1 MRTSLRD
8 LPVSLNVE
16 RRADLLVWQTS
27 QATPP
32 KVQLLCKIAKMTKQ
46 QVGNALQALLDEKM
60 RVFAEAFVDGS
71 RRLFVDDK
79 GALVHPGEFGSYR
92 EAITHVFLRAFIP
105 QRMAAD
111 SGFVVT
117 SSGHISTQCDVVIY
131 DRSVTPLLQNDYK
144 QRFFPLESVCAVG
157 EVKSVMSLADLKAAL
172 RKLSGVKSLRD
183 TLYEPRYVHCVKED
197 GLASEYEPHRDE
209 RDQIIT
215 FLICEGFAFDIADK
229 MEEVLSCY
237 IQEHPQ
243 YPSNLRHN
251 FVLSI
256 RDGLLTYVHHSGP
269 LFPFPTKSTEVVHYD
284 NTSEP
289 QRVTVEGRR
298 MKNRLVMPH
307 PGSFEHLRH
316 FSTMMHQA
324 LTIVSVLFPDM
335 GRYIQAQDDVW
346 YKDVDAV
353 A

>member
-1 MRTSLRD
+1 M
-8 LPVSLNVE
+8 
-16 RRADLLVWQTS
+16 LVWQTS

-32 KVQLLCKIAKMTKQ
+32 PVQLFCKIAKMTKQ
-46 QVGNALQALLDEKM
+46 QAGNALQALLDEKM

-79 GALVHPGEFGSYR
+79 GVLVHPGEFGSYR
-92 EAITHVFLRAFIP
+92 EAITHDFLRAFIP
-105 QRMAAD
+105 QRMAVD
-111 SGFVVT
+111 PGFVVT
-117 SSGHISTQCDVVIY
+117 SSGRISTQCDVVIY

-183 TLYEPRYVHCVKED
+183 TLYEPRYVHCVKKD

-307 PGSFEHLRH
+307 PGSLEHLRH

-324 LTIVSVLFPDM
+324 LTIISVLFPDM

>member
-1 MRTSLRD
+1 
-8 LPVSLNVE
+8 
-16 RRADLLVWQTS
+16 
-27 QATPP
+27 
-32 KVQLLCKIAKMTKQ
+32 
-46 QVGNALQALLDEKM
+46 
-60 RVFAEAFVDGS
+60 
-71 RRLFVDDK
+71 
-79 GALVHPGEFGSYR
+79 
-92 EAITHVFLRAFIP
+92 
-105 QRMAAD
+105 MAVD
-111 SGFVVT
+111 SGFIVT
-117 SSGHISTQCDVVIY
+117 SSGRISTQCDVVIY

-157 EVKSVMSLADLKAAL
+157 EVKSVMSLADIKAAL
-172 RKLSGVKSLRD
+172 RKLAGVKSLRD
-183 TLYEPRYVHCVKED
+183 TLHEPTYVHCVKEE

-209 RDQIIT
+209 RDQIVT
-215 FLICEGFAFDIADK
+215 FLICERFAFDIADK

-237 IQEHPQ
+237 VQEHPK

-251 FVLSI
+251 FALSV

-269 LFPFPTKSTEVVHYD
+269 LFPFPTKSTEVLHYD
-284 NTSEP
+284 DPSEP
-289 QRVTVEGRR
+289 QRATVEARR
-298 MKNRLVMPH
+298 MKNRLVIPQ
-307 PGSFEHLRH
+307 PGSVEHIRH

>member
-1 MRTSLRD
+1 
-8 LPVSLNVE
+8 
-16 RRADLLVWQTS
+16 
-27 QATPP
+27 
-32 KVQLLCKIAKMTKQ
+32 MTKQ
-46 QVGNALQALLDEKM
+46 QTGNALQALLDEKM

-92 EAITHVFLRAFIP
+92 EAITHDFVRAFVP
-105 QRMAAD
+105 QRMAVD

-117 SSGHISTQCDVVIY
+117 SSGRISTQCDVVIY

-144 QRFFPLESVCAVG
+144 QRFFPVESVCAVG

-183 TLYEPRYVHCVKED
+183 TLHEPTYVHCVKEA

-209 RDQIIT
+209 RDQIVT
-215 FLICEGFAFDIADK
+215 FLICERFAFDIADK
-229 MEEVLSCY
+229 MEEVLSSY
-237 IQEHPQ
+237 VQEHPK

-251 FVLSI
+251 FVLSVQ
-256 RDGLLTYVHHSGP
+256 DGLLTYVHHSGP
-269 LFPFPTKSTEVVHYD
+269 LFPFPMKSTGVIHYD

-289 QRVTVEGRR
+289 QRVTVEARR
-298 MKNRLVMPH
+298 MKNRLVMPN
-307 PGSFEHLRH
+307 PGSLEHLRA

-324 LTIVSVLFPDM
+324 LMAVSVLFPDM
-335 GRYIQAQDDVW
+335 GRYIQAQDDVRC
-346 YKDVDAV
+346 KDVDAV
-353 A
+353 D